1 MPHINTECLLSINV
15 CQTSLSSSLKVVPE
29 DELSCHTLSYFVSL
43 VQVSRSGKTIFQ
55 LLPYNWKNYDSGIE
69 VPFSTFNKHE
79 TY

>member
-1 MPHINTECLLSINV
+1 
-15 CQTSLSSSLKVVPE
+15 VPE